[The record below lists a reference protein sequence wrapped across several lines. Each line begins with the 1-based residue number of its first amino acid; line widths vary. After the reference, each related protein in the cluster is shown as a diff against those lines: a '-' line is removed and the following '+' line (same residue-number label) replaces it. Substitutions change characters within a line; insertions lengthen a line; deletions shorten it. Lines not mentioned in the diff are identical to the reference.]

1 MKEAAHHS
9 LRRAEGAP
17 TEAVED
23 YAKAIYALQRRNDE
37 PATTSALAERLGVAP
52 STVTAMVKRM
62 QGMSL
67 VSHELYRGVEL
78 TPKGEQIALEVLRHH
93 RLLESYLVEVLGV
106 PWDRVHDEAEVL
118 EHYISEELEQRIAAA
133 LGEPERDPH
142 GDPIPRADLSLAR
155 DDDLPLAELA
165 PGKRAVVAR
174 VSDSDP
180 EMLRYLAELRIGPG
194 TELRMLGAE
203 AFGGGVRVEIDGTEH
218 GIGEQ
223 LARRL
228 LVAPT

>member
-1 MKEAAHHS
+1 MAKAAHHS
-9 LRRAEGAP
+9 PRRAEGAP
-17 TEAVED
+17 TEAIED
-23 YAKAIYALQRRNDE
+23 YAKAIYALQRRTDE
-37 PATTSALAERLGVAP
+37 PAATSALAERLGVAP

-62 QGMSL
+62 QGMGL

-142 GDPIPRADLSLAR
+142 GDPIPRPDLSLAS

-165 PGKRAVVAR
+165 PGRRAIVAR

-194 TELRMLGAE
+194 TELQMLGDE

>member
-1 MKEAAHHS
+1 
-9 LRRAEGAP
+9 
-17 TEAVED
+17 
-23 YAKAIYALQRRNDE
+23 
-37 PATTSALAERLGVAP
+37 
-52 STVTAMVKRM
+52 MVKRM
-62 QGMSL
+62 QGMGL

-142 GDPIPRADLSLAR
+142 GDPIPRPDLSLAR

-165 PGKRAVVAR
+165 PGRRAIVAR

-194 TELRMLGAE
+194 TELQMLGDE
-203 AFGGGVRVEIDGTEH
+203 AFGGGVRVEIDGAEH